1 MMSNFEKIN
10 NQLKKIFLKKFNKID
25 LENVDFTKSDVL
37 DSIDILILIVEIE
50 KKFKIKFSNNDF
62 KKKNFGKLY
71 NLTKIIEKKL
81 WVYFIK
87 NYHI

>member
-50 KKFKIKFSNNDF
+50 KKFKIKFSKNDF

-81 WVYFIK
+81 
-87 NYHI
+87 